1 MPRILIA
8 AATAAT
14 GLALLTGCDFGTKT
28 APAKPVTATAP
39 AAPGSAQATGGAA
52 SGKGPTRNF
61 PNAKAAADALVAA
74 WNIGDKNAALLAA
87 GPNTVEKV
95 FSSVVNTD
103 AKIQACDPGSQSGVS
118 YAYDCYYRYD
128 GGSTHFYVNA
138 YAPSG
143 WRVVDYKQ
151 VLG

>member
-14 GLALLTGCDFGTKT
+14 GLALLTGCDFGTKAT
-28 APAKPVTATAP
+28 PAKSVTATAP
-39 AAPGSAQATGGAA
+39 AATGSAQAPGSAASGKA

-61 PNAKAAADALVAA
+61 ANAKAAADALVAA

-103 AKIQACDPGSQSGVS
+103 AKI
-118 YAYDCYYRYD
+118 
-128 GGSTHFYVNA
+128 
-138 YAPSG
+138 
-143 WRVVDYKQ
+143 
-151 VLG
+151 